1 MAQSTDNVV
10 TYGLRGM
17 VGKML
22 VFRKRG
28 DLTIVA
34 SRPKVDKNR
43 VATTVQL
50 AIQEKFK
57 LASIYASG
65 AIQDP
70 ILKAAYEASAT
81 GNQSGFNRAF
91 KDAQLAP
98 EFVGTPDVGNY
109 TGVKGQGISAKVID
123 DFRVEMVKVK
133 IVSPADVVIEQGNAV
148 KGSDNVKWTYLIQQ
162 TNADVSGCV
171 ITFMAYD
178 LPGNETIAEV
188 NL

>member
-1 MAQSTDNVV
+1 MAQSTGNVV

-17 VGKML
+17 IGKML
-22 VFRKRG
+22 VFRRRG

-34 SRPKVDKNR
+34 SRPRVDKNR
-43 VATTVQL
+43 VATAIQL
-50 AIQEKFK
+50 SIQEKFK
-57 LASIYASG
+57 LASIYASS
-65 AIQDP
+65 AILDP

-91 KDAQLAP
+91 KDSQLAP
-98 EFVGTPDVGNY
+98 EFIGTPDVGNY
-109 TGVKGQGISAKVID
+109 TGVKGQGVSAKVID
-123 DFRVEMVKVK
+123 DFRVELVKVK
-133 IVSPADVVIEQGNAV
+133 IVTATDELIEQGIAV

-162 TNADVSGCV
+162 ANPNVAGCV

-178 LPGNETIAEV
+178 LPGNETVVEI